1 MTTKRPFRQQ
11 IIISIGFDNIT
22 KFMSLFSKHIVNIN
36 RTLKNIKSKIMTD
49 FICSNHQGLIITSN
63 KVTSQS
69 ELSTIKNYIKNID
82 VINLENFI
90 SPYLSQSKS
99 YLKIIGIPYIMKGTN
114 ISLYSSIIES
124 IIWSMH
130 IWNDMC
136 LISKPH
142 IIKVLPK
149 SDMVIIWIN
158 IWDAQSGTKAKYLIN
173 KCFNISSYITTIQG
187 VNINPSIP
195 QCKNC

>member
-124 IIWSMH
+124 II
-130 IWNDMC
+130 
-136 LISKPH
+136 
-142 IIKVLPK
+142 
-149 SDMVIIWIN
+149 
-158 IWDAQSGTKAKYLIN
+158 
-173 KCFNISSYITTIQG
+173 
-187 VNINPSIP
+187 
-195 QCKNC
+195 

>member
-1 MTTKRPFRQQ
+1 MTTKGPSRQQ
-11 IIISIGFDNIT
+11 IIISISFNNIT

-49 FICSNHQGLIITSN
+49 FICSNHQGLIIISN
-63 KVTSQS
+63 KVTFQS
-69 ELSTIKNYIKNID
+69 ELSTIKNYIKNIN

-99 YLKIIGIPYIMKGTN
+99 YLKIIGIPYIMKDTN
-114 ISLYSSIIES
+114 VSLYSSIIES

-130 IWNDMC
+130 IWNNIC
-136 LISKPH
+136 RISKPH
-142 IIKVLPK
+142 IIKVLSK
-149 SDMVIIWIN
+149 FNMVIIWIN

-173 KCFNISSYITTIQG
+173 KCSNIGSYITTI
-187 VNINPSIP
+187 
-195 QCKNC
+195 KK